1 MGKNYDFIIVGQGIT
16 GSVLSWRL
24 IEKNFN
30 FLVIN
35 NSNKKSSSKSA
46 LGLYNPITGKNFVE
60 TWNSNE
66 IINET
71 ENFYTSIE
79 KKLNEKFLYKKNIYR
94 PFSSKK
100 DSNNWEL
107 KMESKTYKKY
117 IQKLDYKSKYN
128 FLKDNLGGV
137 ITNKSGYL
145 DVKKFLLLTRKY
157 LKSRKIYVEKN
168 IKSTNIKSTKDYI
181 EIINKKTKYL
191 VLCRGFYENESSF
204 FSWLPFNL
212 VKGENINISM
222 PHEINE
228 IIQKSILIIPN
239 KNKNIYSVG
248 STYNWK
254 ILNDKVS
261 ETGINKLKNKIE
273 KILNCNYKI
282 IKKQAGIRPATK
294 DRRPFIGFHP
304 SNKKIGII
312 NGLGSKGISL
322 APYCTKIL
330 IDNIQN
336 NKNINREINIKR
348 YISLY

>member
-1 MGKNYDFIIVGQGIT
+1 MGKNYDFIIIGQGIT

-24 IEKNFN
+24 IEKNLS

-35 NSNKKSSSKSA
+35 NSIKKSSSNSA

-60 TWNSNE
+60 TWNSNQ

-71 ENFYTSIE
+71 ENFYASIE
-79 KKLNEKFLYKKNIYR
+79 NKLNEKFLYKKKIYR
-94 PFSSKK
+94 PFSSKE

-107 KMESKTYKKY
+107 KIGSKTYRKY
-117 IQKLDYKSKYN
+117 IQKIHYKSKYK
-128 FLKDNLGGV
+128 FLKDNIGGV

-145 DVKKFLLLTRKY
+145 NVKKFLLLTRKY
-157 LKSRKIYVEKN
+157 LKSKNIYIENDVKSKN
-168 IKSTNIKSTKDYI
+168 IKSRKDYI
-181 EIINKKTKYL
+181 EIIKKKTKYL
-191 VLCRGFYENESSF
+191 IFCRGFYENESNF

-212 VKGENINISM
+212 VKGENMNIFMS
-222 PHEINE
+222 HKIKE

-239 KNKNIYSVG
+239 ENNIYSVG
-248 STYNWK
+248 STYDWK

-273 KILNCNYKI
+273 KILNCKYKI
-282 IKKQAGIRPATK
+282 IEKKAGIRPATK
-294 DRRPFIGFHP
+294 DRRPFVGFHP

-330 IDNIQN
+330 IDNIFN
-336 NKNINREINIKR
+336 NKNINKEINIKR